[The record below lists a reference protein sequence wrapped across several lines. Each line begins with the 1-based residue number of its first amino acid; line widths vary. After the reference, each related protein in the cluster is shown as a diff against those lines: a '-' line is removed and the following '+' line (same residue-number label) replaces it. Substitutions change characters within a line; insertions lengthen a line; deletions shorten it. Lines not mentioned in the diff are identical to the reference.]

1 MSSAQ
6 LLVIENLVS
15 NRYNHRYM
23 KNRCIIT
30 LLDFSVSGE
39 KTFNEVIELKI
50 AIKAEYLLMRVY
62 GWDL

>member
-1 MSSAQ
+1 
-6 LLVIENLVS
+6 
-15 NRYNHRYM
+15 M

-39 KTFNEVIELKI
+39 KTFKEVIELKI